1 MCEKHIFHLIQ
12 FVSRNYSTKF
22 QSIPGCMKCLLND
35 LDLSVLKDGV
45 KYYPNGLIRPDRL
58 NNNER
63 IIIDNV
69 KDGEELSATVDAKSL
84 SNEKQKYSLIASGCL
99 EGVGTAD
106 DLSESENFANSNFE
120 VINSDGGS
128 TAVTNSNGGS
138 LHDKEAGV
146 TLNSNGGS
154 RFSTFIGLICIASH
168 FIRLLVL

>member
-1 MCEKHIFHLIQ
+1 
-12 FVSRNYSTKF
+12 
-22 QSIPGCMKCLLND
+22 MKCLLND

-63 IIIDNV
+63 IIIDKV

-84 SNEKQKYSLIASGCL
+84 SNEKQKYSLITSGCL
-99 EGVGTAD
+99 GGIGTAD
-106 DLSESENFANSNFE
+106 DLSESENFANSNFD
-120 VINSDGGS
+120 INSDGGS
-128 TAVTNSNGGS
+128 TAVTYSNGGS

-146 TLNSNGGS
+146 TLNSNCGS
-154 RFSTFIGLICIASH
+154 RLSIFIGLICIASH